1 QRVFDLLLDAVED
14 GNVGDMLAWM
24 PRCDDINQRDDVTYQ
39 PLIQGGDDDVVLT
52 LLLANANVEATLKDE
67 PLILACK
74 LGHDDILQLLLARGA
89 NVNYAT
95 EMGATALHMASQKGF
110 VGIVARLLD
119 YGADPHRPLKAAV
132 VQIWHVEVDLVEF
145 AKLPLIVLELARFLV
160 DKGGASVDLPCLDGT
175 TPLHVA
181 CQEGHAEVVALLLAN
196 TTNVNVAQEGK
207 LLLEVL
213 APVLSEHVALRMV
226 LRDLPICV
234 VHGHVVER
242 PGHSYSW
249 ATFLDPNLPV
259 RSTVRANVVQA
270 VLQHPS
276 WTMGATHVADV
287 YKALQNAK
295 DRHGRRA
302 LQLSDG
308 SIRSLF
314 KHLLY
319 FCARYEIFDG
329 PPVYVGPKVVVV
341 HAFDHGICH
350 QVFDMNTTDLGVLD
364 LSGFIAAN
372 QMLGQWSAERHSAH
386 RKTENDLAKWNHAF
400 GHWDKDKNGQLNLN
414 EFLGYCD
421 HICGGQLKVAMK
433 FMASHAD
440 YMREV
445 RCRRLVHK
453 PVVLEL
459 LPALDPSV
467 FRDGVANLHLTGQG
481 HTTIAMAPYE
491 NVLVLPAADRSLDDI
506 WTKEHPSDHQMRSYL
521 LDVATGLQHLHEC
534 NVVHGDLKASN
545 VLRVHNQL
553 KLIGLDAARSVG
565 QMMGSKF
572 TSGILPPGL
581 FYKLN
586 TPEEEAMHDAY
597 WRGGDAAMTCR
608 SWAKIKPRGGVVVRV
623 GHSHEKS
630 PNAGL
635 PYEVAT
641 AATAIDA
648 WALGCLVY
656 QMHSGMELVATDN
669 YQDVVVDRMLS
680 AASWTD
686 DALRQRVHSH
696 VHDDL
701 AQDLVLKLLVVTPSA
716 RATMEAV
723 VSHPYFAG
731 RSSSAISCVTAV
743 VQSQVNL
750 MARLDKLSVAL
761 EDQATTIDRRS
772 RHVLKKAE
780 STTMD
785 LVTAML
791 AAADDM
797 KDMPSAF
804 VLLPCKLETLA
815 TPASEEIHSFVDNL
829 CGILDQ
835 IVDTLAAEA
844 PVAPLVAALTHGE
857 PRYLYLVDERSG
869 QLVLPPEE
877 DDHKHVYPILL
888 STESTEN
895 YMNFVA
901 VTLPCIQ
908 RGLGLLQKDN
918 WLAHGFD
925 KSESVEED
933 EGDYVASLVVGK
945 AHVRTAAVR
954 ALHEVLRKFDPER
967 TFAGL
972 ERVVLEDGAIIW
984 TKQPKQQNAVLMA

>member
-1 QRVFDLLLDAVED
+1 MGRL
-14 GNVGDMLAWM
+14 
-24 PRCDDINQRDDVTYQ
+24 
-39 PLIQGGDDDVVLT
+39 DVVRV
-52 LLLANANVEATLKDE
+52 LLPVAQVDQIDHTGRSALHSAAELDYPHVVAELVAANANVQLRDMAGRTPLDLAMRCNNTTVVEVMRECLAADEALATILREGLSWNHRFQNGKSV
-67 PLILACK
+67 LILAARRGRVDIAQAAIAHGCDVN
-74 LGHDDILQLLLARGA
+74 LHDFAH
-89 NVNYAT
+89 N
-95 EMGATALHMASQKGF
+95 TALLWA
-110 VGIVARLLD
+110 ARNGHLNM
-119 YGADPHRPLKAAV
+119 
-132 VQIWHVEVDLVEF
+132 VDL
-145 AKLPLIVLELARFLV
+145 LTTCRP
-160 DKGGASVDLPCLDGT
+160 DCDLNSRGYMNW
-175 TPLHVA
+175 TPLQWALHNKHFHVA
-181 CQEGHAEVVALLLAN
+181 HILVGRGCSWLLPW
-196 TTNVNVAQEGK
+196 QGK

-234 VHGHVVER
+234 VDGHVVER

-276 WTMGATHVADV
+276 WTTGATHVADV

-308 SIRSLF
+308 STRSLF

-467 FRDGVANLHLTGQG
+467 FRDGVANLHLTCQG

-572 TSGILPPGL
+572 TSGILPPEL

-597 WRGGDAAMTCR
+597 WRGGGAAMTCR

-656 QMHSGMELVATDN
+656 QMYSGMELVATDN

-701 AQDLVLKLLVVTPSA
+701 AQDMVLKLLVVTPSA

-772 RHVLKKAE
+772 RHVLSKVE
-780 STTMD
+780 STTMN
-785 LVTAML
+785 LVTAMF
-791 AAADDM
+791 AAADDT

-815 TPASEEIHSFVDNL
+815 TPASEEIHSFVRNL

-835 IVDTLAAEA
+835 IVDALAAEA

-895 YMNFVA
+895 YMDFVA

-908 RGLGLLQKDN
+908 RGLGLLQKGN

-925 KSESVEED
+925 KSESVD
-933 EGDYVASLVVGK
+933 KASLDVGK
-945 AHVRTAAVR
+945 AHARTAAVR

-984 TKQPKQQNAVLMA
+984 TKQPKQQNAVSMA